1 MNYKISDLELRLT
14 QNSLVQE
21 GEAPNENPEELLKT
35 LDQCVTLN
43 FIFYMIM
50 FFLIILIYR
59 NQIPLPLIIGMLVLR
74 YIYFF
79 DKHINFTFLLRE
91 LCYNI
96 IK

>member
-21 GEAPNENPEELLKT
+21 GEAPNENLEELLKT

-59 NQIPLPLIIGMLVLR
+59 NQIPLPLIISTLVLW
-74 YIYFF
+74 YI
-79 DKHINFTFLLRE
+79 
-91 LCYNI
+91 
-96 IK
+96 

>member
-1 MNYKISDLELRLT
+1 MNYKISYLELRLT

-59 NQIPLPLIIGMLVLR
+59 NQISLPLIIGTLVLR
-74 YIYFF
+74 YI
-79 DKHINFTFLLRE
+79 
-91 LCYNI
+91 
-96 IK
+96 

>member
-21 GEAPNENPEELLKT
+21 GEAPNENLEELLKT

-43 FIFYMIM
+43 FIFYKIM

-59 NQIPLPLIIGMLVLR
+59 NQIPLPLIIGTLVLQ
-74 YIYFF
+74 YI
-79 DKHINFTFLLRE
+79 
-91 LCYNI
+91 
-96 IK
+96 